1 MGWFDSFRKNILSKN
16 NRGKPDIPENQG
28 CLGIWNEM
36 RYLYEMHK
44 KRQLA
49 SENNNISDLST
60 MLWFHH
66 IMASL
71 TFGPFLEMK
80 GNNGREKSST
90 CKTIQKS
97 RMKNCVFVHLKFSNI
112 RDHDMNTYI
121 LNLPKQ
127 WLQIPKTTLPS
138 QAVS

>member
-1 MGWFDSFRKNILSKN
+1 MIALERTYWAKI
-16 NRGKPDIPENQG
+16 IVANQTS
-28 CLGIWNEM
+28 LKIRDVLEYEM

-49 SENNNISDLST
+49 SENNNIAALST

-66 IMASL
+66 IMTSL